1 MEGSYSRNGRGWISI
16 SDEHCPTLF
25 SVHCLYRFPRE
36 GSTLLAYNEPPEKQ
50 QWKHLHQN
58 IIFYYW
64 SYFCVMCMNITG
76 GIHNS
81 TCCSSRQHT
90 AGVGCTCD
98 QSLFSCWRL
107 LCYHSACLHG
117 QLTTHSWKLLT
128 IIDQAMQSC
137 FPVSV
142 PTSHLFFW
150 NWKPDVQTVKMHHGR
165 WGQCTRLQNADTNI
179 EAYKGPLPD
188 HNLTMRNKYKR
199 TLETHPR

>member
-36 GSTLLAYNEPPEKQ
+36 GSTLLVYNEPPEKQ

-81 TCCSSRQHT
+81 TCCSSRQHI

-128 IIDQAMQSC
+128 NYRSGNAKLLSC
-137 FPVSV
+137 FCSYKSP
-142 PTSHLFFW
+142 FF
-150 NWKPDVQTVKMHHGR
+150 
-165 WGQCTRLQNADTNI
+165 L
-179 EAYKGPLPD
+179 E
-188 HNLTMRNKYKR
+188 
-199 TLETHPR
+199 LETGCTNSENASRKMRPVHKTTKCRH